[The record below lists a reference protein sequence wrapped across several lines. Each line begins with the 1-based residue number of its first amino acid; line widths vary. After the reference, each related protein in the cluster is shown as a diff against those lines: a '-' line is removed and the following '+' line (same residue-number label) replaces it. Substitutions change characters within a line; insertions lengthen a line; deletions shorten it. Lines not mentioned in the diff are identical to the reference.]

1 MLLIITWLNENL
13 IVSIDQILFMI
24 GINTYL

>member
-1 MLLIITWLNENL
+1 MLLIITWLNENV
-13 IVSIDQILFMI
+13 IVSTDQILFMI